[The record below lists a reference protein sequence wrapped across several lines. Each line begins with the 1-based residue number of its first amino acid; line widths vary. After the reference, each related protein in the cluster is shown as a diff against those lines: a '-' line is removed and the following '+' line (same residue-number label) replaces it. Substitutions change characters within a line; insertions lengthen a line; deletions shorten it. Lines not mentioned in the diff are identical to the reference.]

1 MNEEVFGISR
11 DEMIQNGISLYMY
24 DFEHREWAT
33 VTVY

>member
-24 DFEHREWAT
+24 DFEKQSGQQ
-33 VTVY
+33 